1 MEFISIIHVIVVV
14 QSALFALVLFTKT
27 KDKRGNLYLGLLLT
41 TVATNF
47 AYNFLLANQLASHM
61 LISLSASYGFLY
73 GPLAYLYVRSSLI
86 KEYKFNW
93 PLSLHF
99 LPFVAVVL
107 GAIFGLPW
115 FPEVAL
121 ILLGSMSVYVILG
134 LKLIW
139 QYQKATWQVLSE
151 NGRREVRWMKFFF
164 YAMIMIIVANLV
176 QGQLYPVIYIADS
189 AISTEVFIHL
199 SILLL
204 VNIVTIQ
211 GLRNPSLFMQLS
223 RQEFAAAPEQKKSG
237 GTSLY
242 SQNLL
247 DEIIDKLIAFVS
259 EGQPYTDPELTV
271 NKLADAI
278 NVHPKALSQAINTQL
293 GSNFSDYINSL
304 RIAYAKERL
313 EDPADENQTIVEVM
327 YDAGFNSRSVFNT
340 LFKKKTGL
348 TPSEYRKQ
356 R

>member
-1 MEFISIIHVIVVV
+1 MIVVV

-27 KDKRGNLYLGLLLT
+27 KEKRGNLYLGLLLT
-41 TVATNF
+41 TVAINF
-47 AYNFLLANQLASHM
+47 AYNFLLANQLASHA

-73 GPLAYLYVRSSLI
+73 GPLAYFYVRSSLI
-86 KEYKFNW
+86 KEYKFSRVSALN
-93 PLSLHF
+93 F
-99 LPFVAVVL
+99 LPFVAVVA
-107 GAIFGLPW
+107 GAIAGIPW
-115 FPEVAL
+115 FPQVAL
-121 ILLGSMSVYVILG
+121 VLLGSMSVYVVFSLR
-134 LKLIW
+134 LII
-139 QYQKATWQVLSE
+139 QYQKATWQALSD

-164 YAMIMIIVANLV
+164 YAMIMIIVTNLV
-176 QGQLYPVIYIADS
+176 QGQLYPVIYIVDR
-189 AISTEVFIHL
+189 AISTEIFIHL

-204 VNIVTIQ
+204 VNIVTVQ
-211 GLRNPSLFMQLS
+211 GLRNPSLFMRLS
-223 RQEFAAAPEQKKSG
+223 KQEFVTKADHKKTG
-237 GTSLY
+237 GTNLY
-242 SQNLL
+242 SQSLL
-247 DEIIDKLIAFVS
+247 NEILDKLNTYVS

-304 RIAYAKERL
+304 RIAYVKERL
-313 EDPADENQTIVEVM
+313 ESQTDESQTIVEVM

-356 R
+356 L